1 MDKFTKYVLLIMVA
15 AVALMIISTYIGIF
29 IYGGSMETKYI
40 TIIENEAEELG
51 LNFGHLVELGEEG
64 EYIAFSA
71 AGAIAGFLMGYLI
84 PPIFE
89 TKKTAKQNG
98 GEANA

>member
-15 AVALMIISTYIGIF
+15 AVALMIISTYIGVF
-29 IYGGSMETKYI
+29 IYGGNMETKYV
-40 TIIENEAEELG
+40 TIIESEAEKLG
-51 LNFGHLVELGEEG
+51 LNFSHLVELGEVG
-64 EYIAFSA
+64 EYTAFSA
-71 AGAIAGFLMGYLI
+71 AGAVAGFLIGYLI

-89 TKKTAKQNG
+89 AKKAAKQSG